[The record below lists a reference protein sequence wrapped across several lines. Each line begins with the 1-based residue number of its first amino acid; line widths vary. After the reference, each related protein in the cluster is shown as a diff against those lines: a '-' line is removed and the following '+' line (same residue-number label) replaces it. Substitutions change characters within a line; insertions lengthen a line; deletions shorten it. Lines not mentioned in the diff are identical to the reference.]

1 MGMMTAPQE
10 KFDSLFF
17 QMENLIEELE
27 LDRDTAFNA
36 AAAMCAHLG
45 IVADWPL
52 DEAVDQ
58 VGMYYQQIQAEK
70 RKTSSFKMPGMF
82 EFPR

>member
-1 MGMMTAPQE
+1 MGMNIASQK
-10 KFDSLFF
+10 KFDALFF

-45 IVADWPL
+45 IIADWPIA
-52 DEAVDQ
+52 EAAGT
-58 VGMYYQQIQAEK
+58 VGMYYHQIQAEN
-70 RKTSSFKMPGMF
+70 RKTSSFKLPGMF
-82 EFPR
+82 EFPK

>member
-1 MGMMTAPQE
+1 MKIAQQE
-10 KFDSLFF
+10 KFDALFF

-27 LDRDTAFNA
+27 FDRDTAFNA

-52 DEAVDQ
+52 AEAAAT
-58 VGMYYQQIQAEK
+58 VGMYYQQIKAENI
-70 RKTSSFKMPGMF
+70 KTSSFKLPGMF
-82 EFPR
+82 EFPI

>member
-1 MGMMTAPQE
+1 MKIAQQE
-10 KFDSLFF
+10 KFDALFF

-27 LDRDTAFNA
+27 FDRDTAFNA

-52 DEAVDQ
+52 AEAAAT
-58 VGMYYQQIQAEK
+58 VGMYYQQIKAE
-70 RKTSSFKMPGMF
+70 KTSSFKLPGMF
-82 EFPR
+82 EFPK

>member
-1 MGMMTAPQE
+1 MNIESQE
-10 KFDSLFF
+10 KFYALFF
-17 QMENLIEELE
+17 EMENLIEELE

-52 DEAVDQ
+52 DEAVGT
-58 VGMYYQQIQAEK
+58 VGMYYQQIQAEN
-70 RKTSSFKMPGMF
+70 RKTSSFKLPGMF
-82 EFPR
+82 EFPK

>member
-1 MGMMTAPQE
+1 MKIAQQE
-10 KFDSLFF
+10 KFDALFF
-17 QMENLIEELE
+17 QMENLIEELD
-27 LDRDTAFNA
+27 LDQDTAFNA

-45 IVADWPL
+45 FAADWPL
-52 DEAVDQ
+52 AEAAAT

-70 RKTSSFKMPGMF
+70 RKTSSFKLPGMF